1 MDLNLMK
8 LIFHPSLTDEIW
20 FSKPIQYQILTI
32 GAEFGRAK
40 SLLKKGNYTEVKNSL
55 ERILELLDVTKSD
68 PKWRYR
74 LKELTRFREWTSEF
88 YINQIDNPEICDHL
102 YGFLLKWHPSVE
114 GVEV

>member
-1 MDLNLMK
+1 VK

-20 FSKPIQYQILTI
+20 FSKTIQYQILTI

-68 PKWRYR
+68 PKWLYR
-74 LKELTRFREWTSEF
+74 IKELTRFREWTAEF
-88 YINQIDNPEICDHL
+88 YCNQIDNPEICDHL
-102 YGFLLKWHPSVE
+102 YEFLLKWHPSVE